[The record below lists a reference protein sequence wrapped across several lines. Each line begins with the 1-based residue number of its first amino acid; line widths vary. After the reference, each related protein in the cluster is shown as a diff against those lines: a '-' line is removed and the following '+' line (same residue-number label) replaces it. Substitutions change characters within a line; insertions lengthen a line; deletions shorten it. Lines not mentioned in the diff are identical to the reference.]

1 MSHLVVSERVEVSHR
16 TSLLSFS
23 IIRNVKQAIEILTD
37 KDGIGMPKSKI
48 TVSTSGVAPGLAK
61 LAELGGISLAISL
74 HATNDNLRDEIV
86 PINKYVGWIAACT
99 ESALDWH
106 ERKECACT
114 DHIHFLVITVE
125 HSLSRS
131 SWKHARIM
139 LKRWRAAVATVS
151 ESPLS
156 M

>member
-1 MSHLVVSERVEVSHR
+1 MPIFVVITICVPDGRGISSL
-16 TSLLSFS
+16 SLLSIS

-86 PINKYVGWIAACT
+86 PINKYVGWIT
-99 ESALDWH
+99 TGIEYALDWH
-106 ERKECACT
+106 ERKTERNV
-114 DHIHFLVITVE
+114 LVLTKFTFW
-125 HSLSRS
+125 L
-131 SWKHARIM
+131 
-139 LKRWRAAVATVS
+139 L
-151 ESPLS
+151 
-156 M
+156 